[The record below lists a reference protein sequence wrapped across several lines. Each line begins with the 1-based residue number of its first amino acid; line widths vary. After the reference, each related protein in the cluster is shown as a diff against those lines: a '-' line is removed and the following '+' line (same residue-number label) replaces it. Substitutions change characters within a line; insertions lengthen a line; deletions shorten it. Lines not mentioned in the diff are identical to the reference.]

1 MKRFLLMFILLLGV
15 FCFGSE
21 YVVTSYAFNKTAKTV
36 TFSSLGSVNIEE
48 ISSITNLTQGKKIFQ
63 SGDPSLGGSVSG
75 NVLTLRFNT
84 NDSLFSNS
92 DKLEITLKSK
102 GATESSLSSIDTK
115 TPALGQATMA
125 LSQPVAIASNQSSI
139 PVTGTFWQPTQP
151 VSLASVPLPS
161 GASTSALQTTANSSL
176 SSIALSGFR
185 SNAGTDTA
193 SGNTHTTIGGT
204 DGTNLRPLLTDD
216 LGRAVV
222 KRGSRFQFRNTVTL
236 TGTTE
241 TTLIASV
248 ASIRHCIQFLIICN
262 NSTTDRVTLSL
273 RDSTGGTVIPLG
285 GFEPNASGKMPAIPF
300 HFPVALE
307 QTTAN
312 NNWTIQATGT
322 SPNVTVVA
330 VSERVN

>member
-1 MKRFLLMFILLLGV
+1 MREYFRILALAFLLASA
-15 FCFGSE
+15 FGDNIFVENYS
-21 YVVTSYAFNKTAKTV
+21 FNKATKQI
-36 TFSSLGSVNIEE
+36 TFSDYITINLEK
-48 ISSITNLTQGKKIFQ
+48 ISEITNLTQGKVLYK
-63 SGDPSLGGSVSG
+63 SGDPSLGGTVSG

-84 NDSLFSNS
+84 NDALFSNA
-92 DKLEITLKSK
+92 DKLQIKYSEKAAPVT
-102 GATESSLSSIDTK
+102 
-115 TPALGQATMA
+115 QA
-125 LSQPVAIASNQSSI
+125 
-139 PVTGTFWQPTQP
+139 VTGTFWQSTQP
-151 VSLASVPLPS
+151 VSLATVPLPT
-161 GASTSALQTTANSSL
+161 GAATSSLQTTANNSL
-176 SSIALSGFR
+176 STITSTISR
-185 SNAGTDTA
+185 SNAGSDTA
-193 SGNTHTTIGGT
+193 SGNTHQTIGGT
-204 DGTNLRPLLTDD
+204 DGTNLKPLLTDD

-222 KRGSRFQFRNTVTL
+222 KRGSRFQFRSTVTL

-273 RDSTGGTVIPLG
+273 RDSTSGTIIPLG

-322 SPNVTVVA
+322 SPDVTIVA
-330 VSERVN
+330 ISERVN